1 MSGESADNPS
11 EGIEENHRNK
21 VNHVNVTKDLVFDV
35 EKPKSGSSNGS
46 KDSEC
51 KDKPLKNGV
60 DFDDL
65 LPQIG
70 NFGNYQ
76 IILFILLAPYTLFY
90 VFVYFTQI
98 FITLVPNDYWCNVPE
113 LLHLDAS
120 DR

>member
-1 MSGESADNPS
+1 MNGKYVDKRSDASPHTIDEPHKDKINY
-11 EGIEENHRNK
+11 
-21 VNHVNVTKDLVFDV
+21 VNVTKDLVFDV
-35 EKPKSGSSNGS
+35 EKPGSTN
-46 KDSEC
+46 
-51 KDKPLKNGV
+51 V

-65 LPQIG
+65 LPHIG

-76 IILFILLAPYTLFY
+76 IILFLLLAPYTLFY

-113 LLHLDAS
+113 LAELEVN

>member
-1 MSGESADNPS
+1 MVEVSVDNDLGRTEYP
-11 EGIEENHRNK
+11 EIK
-21 VNHVNVTKDLVFDV
+21 VNSEDIYEV
-35 EKPKSGSSNGS
+35 EKPGSINS
-46 KDSEC
+46 K
-51 KDKPLKNGV
+51 KDKDVTDKTLKNDV

-76 IILFILLAPYTLFY
+76 IILFLLLAPYTFFY

-98 FITLVPNDYWCNVPE
+98 FITLIPNDYWCNVPE
-113 LLHLDAS
+113 LQDWDPS